1 MKYACDGNI
10 ELLKLLPREMG
21 WINISTMKDNLDKH
35 GDRLARYTAT
45 RGIAVLDQRF
55 F

>member
-10 ELLKLLPREMG
+10 ELLKLPREMG
-21 WINISTMKDNLDKH
+21 WINISTMKDNQDKH
-35 GDRLARYTAT
+35 GGHLARYTAT
-45 RGIAVLDQRF
+45 LGVAVLDQRF